1 MSRKRAIKMRM
12 PAVAASMVPGAT
24 VRAGLRSSPS
34 TWAASKSADAILLE
48 DTRDGLLTRLGSLL
62 RCWQSL
68 EEIKEPTCTHVIREL
83 IYLRIIAPKLMLQA
97 VGQAD
102 VLRFELFVYA
112 RPFPELNDSRIDTGE
127 LAERAHI
134 GPEAVRQYVS
144 IAAVV
149 LCSCD
154 GEAVSKAIEL
164 LRIDRINIATAL
176 EQDLDDRPVWRFDR
190 DMDLAWLASTLFQQP
205 GNHVS
210 KAGATMRELALSDP
224 LTHVIA
230 E

>member
-1 MSRKRAIKMRM
+1 
-12 PAVAASMVPGAT
+12 
-24 VRAGLRSSPS
+24 
-34 TWAASKSADAILLE
+34 
-48 DTRDGLLTRLGSLL
+48 
-62 RCWQSL
+62 
-68 EEIKEPTCTHVIREL
+68 
-83 IYLRIIAPKLMLQA
+83 MLQA

-164 LRIDRINIATAL
+164 LRIDRINVATAL
-176 EQDLDDRPVWRFDR
+176 EQDLDNRPVWRFDR
-190 DMDLAWLASTLFQQP
+190 DMDLAWLASTLFQQL

-210 KAGATMRELALSDP
+210 KAGAAMRELALSDP
-224 LTHVIA
+224 PTHVIA